1 MLLMSR
7 IWKEDPMMR
16 DLIPWGRGRS
26 VEPYRDEG
34 SPLLSLHREMNR
46 LFDEAFRGFGSPS
59 LFGAG
64 WPQLELAETDKAVT
78 VSAEIP
84 GLDEKDVEVTLA
96 DGVLT
101 IRGEK
106 KSEIEDKQRQF
117 SERSYGRFERRIAIG
132 REVDEDKVEASFR
145 NGVLTVTLP
154 KTERAQS
161 RARRI
166 AINGGGAKK
175 AA

>member
-1 MLLMSR
+1 
-7 IWKEDPMMR
+7 MMR

-26 VEPYRDEG
+26 VEPYREEG

-59 LFGAG
+59 LFGRGGG
-64 WPQLELAETDKAVT
+64 WPSLELAETDKAVT

-84 GLDEKDVEVTLA
+84 GLDEKDVEVTFS

-101 IRGEK
+101 LRGEK
-106 KSEIEDKQRQF
+106 KSEVEDKQRHF
-117 SERSYGRFERRIAIG
+117 SERSYGRFERQVAVG
-132 REVDEDKVEASFR
+132 REIDEDKIEASFK
-145 NGVLTVTLP
+145 NGVLTITLP

-166 AINGGGAKK
+166 AINGDGTKK

>member
-1 MLLMSR
+1 
-7 IWKEDPMMR
+7 MMR
-16 DLIPWGRGRS
+16 DLIPWARS
-26 VEPYRDEG
+26 RSAMPYRDED

-46 LFDEAFRGFGSPS
+46 LFDEAFRGFGSTS
-59 LFGAG
+59 LFGRGTG
-64 WPQLELAETDKAVT
+64 WPSLELAETDKAVT

-96 DGVLT
+96 DGILT

-106 KSEIEDKQRQF
+106 KSEVEDKQRHF
-117 SERSYGRFERRIAIG
+117 SERSYGRFERQIAIG
-132 REVDEDKVEASFR
+132 HEVDEDKVEASFR

-161 RARRI
+161 KARRI
-166 AINGGGAKK
+166 AINGGGQKK